1 MKTFLTRLF
10 VRNFRYKLFA
20 FLLAMAIW
28 HSMTLR
34 SFEDVLVGPIDPR
47 FNMPPNFRVNREALE
62 KVYLTL
68 NCPSY
73 IKSNYQLGAD
83 QFALT
88 IVVGPKTIEE
98 KELIDSDNYT
108 MTVPVSLHK
117 GLVRSTLPPRVQ
129 NMVDVK
135 SIRPSELEAVISLIV
150 RKVPLVARVRGNPQE
165 GYVAGRPELLSL
177 KEIELTGAPSA
188 LEQIGSVALEPI
200 DVSGLTRDVTRQ
212 VEIDGA
218 ALEALHVKPVREA
231 DRKVYIRIPV
241 ERAAKPLKLPSV
253 PVLLRGGPSG
263 ATVTIVPDSLSI
275 ELEGRPSV
283 LGTIDPG
290 AVFAEVDLSG
300 FGPGAYEVPPS
311 IKGIPEEIFVKNRS
325 ASVIEVK
332 IELQGVLNEL
342 IEGGLTR

>member
-1 MKTFLTRLF
+1 MKTFLTKLF

-73 IKSNYQLGAD
+73 IKSNYQVGAD
-83 QFALT
+83 QFMLT
-88 IVVGPKTIEE
+88 IVLGPKTIEE
-98 KELIDSDNYT
+98 KELIASENYT
-108 MTVPVSLHK
+108 MTIPVSLHK
-117 GLVRSTLPPRVQ
+117 GLVRSSLPLHVA
-129 NMVDVK
+129 NLVNVE
-135 SIRPSELEAVISLIV
+135 SIRPSELDAVVSLIV
-150 RKVPLVARVRGNPQE
+150 RKVPLIARVRGNPQD

-177 KEIELTGAPSA
+177 KEIELTGAPDT
-188 LEQIGSVALEPI
+188 LEQVESVDLEAI

-212 VEIDGA
+212 VEIDGL
-218 ALEALHVKPVREA
+218 ALEALNVRAVREA

-241 ERAAKPLKLPSV
+241 ERAAKPLKLTSV
-253 PVLLRGGPSG
+253 PVLLRGGPTG
-263 ATVTIVPDSLSI
+263 ATVTIVPDSLAI

-283 LGTIDPG
+283 LGSIDPG

-300 FGPGAYEVPPS
+300 FGPGNYELPPA
-311 IKGIPEEIFVKNRS
+311 IKGIPEEVLVKSRS

-332 IELQGVLNEL
+332 IELSGTAEEL
-342 IEGGLTR
+342 IEGSIAR